1 MKHNFLPYKKSLN
14 RSKLKSHLLTLLAQD
29 PLWTNELA
37 ACISL
42 DNINTARLLS
52 ELRNT
57 GKIERIQKARKG
69 SFWRLADAPRLAPSE
84 KTEVLDE
91 EHQAWMAYWQTPRA
105 ERRRMENP
113 L

>member
-57 GKIERIQKARKG
+57 GKIERIQRKKQG
-69 SFWRLADAPRLAPSE
+69 SLWRLADAPRLA
-84 KTEVLDE
+84 DE
-91 EHQAWMAYWQTPRA
+91 EHQAWMTYWQTPRA
-105 ERRRMENP
+105 ERMRRRMAMGEP
-113 L
+113 